1 MNINTISSVNFG
13 GTTHYIKKEIRKMQ
27 QQANKNYSMSPSSG
41 LPKEEPI
48 ERTYY
53 IASAADVMQSV
64 KNKIQI
70 SIDNMTRGYVDGK
83 DIK

>member
-1 MNINTISSVNFG
+1 MNINTISSGNFG

-27 QQANKNYSMSPSSG
+27 QQTNKNYNMSSSSV

-53 IASAADVMQSV
+53 ISTAGDVIQSV